1 MGARRISR
9 GLARHVATEGRGRFV
24 SLAPARG
31 KRPDSARASGRRVR
45 SLRGVA
51 VSSPDSRL
59 ASRARRDARPALVAA
74 RPPLPKKR
82 LVRRLEARSIR
93 RLVGRD
99 ETRGSISRATHG
111 RSAALPSRTMVK
123 ITVRP
128 IPTARRVAPGP
139 ARARAPPLPRPLTV
153 SYSALSSRRTKTR
166 RMTRRRRRRTG
177 RTRTRRTSARRFTR
191 R

>member
-1 MGARRISR
+1 MSLYSSGCERVSSCFTFRRMEWTRVEASHVSMSPAPAHDR
-9 GLARHVATEGRGRFV
+9 AATNPVGLA
-24 SLAPARG
+24 LADRQ
-31 KRPDSARASGRRVR
+31 S
-45 SLRGVA
+45 
-51 VSSPDSRL
+51 
-59 ASRARRDARPALVAA
+59 PALVAA
-74 RPPLPKKR
+74 RSPLPKKR

-139 ARARAPPLPRPLTV
+139 ARARASPLPRPLTV
-153 SYSALSSRRTKTR
+153 SYSALSRRRTKTRRR